1 MDELTDGYKMEEKL
15 ALYGGNPIRSE
26 KIFYGKHHV
35 TQKDIEA
42 VCNVLKSNYLTQG
55 PAIVEFEK
63 DLASFTNAAYAVA
76 VANGT
81 AALHVACIA
90 AGVGPGDEVITSPL
104 TFAASAN
111 CVLYCGGTVVFADV
125 KEDTY
130 EIDPASVEQLI
141 TKKTKAVIAV
151 DYAGNTA
158 DIFELKRICT
168 KHQITLIEDAAHSIG
183 SVLNKHNV
191 GSIADITT
199 FSFHPVKTIT
209 GGEGGAIT
217 TNSQEFA
224 RKARLGACHGITKKS
239 EEYVHSNVGK
249 WYHEQ
254 QMLGFNYRLT
264 DFQAALITSQLHRI
278 SELKERRNTIVS
290 KYRTEF
296 QNLPGIILQS
306 QTKECDPCWHLFTI
320 RIEKDVVG
328 CDRSLF
334 FAALEAENIQ
344 PQVHYI
350 PVYHHPYYRAMGYRE
365 RLCPVAEKI
374 YESILTIPLYPAM
387 SDQDVDDVISAVK
400 KIYFNFRK

>member
-1 MDELTDGYKMEEKL
+1 MEEKL

-26 KIFYGKHHV
+26 RIFYGKHAV
-35 TQKDIEA
+35 TQEDIEA
-42 VCNVLKSNYLTQG
+42 VCNVLKGDYLTQG
-55 PAIVEFEK
+55 PAIAEFEK
-63 DLASFTNAAYAVA
+63 ELASFTNANYAVA

-90 AGVGPGDEVITSPL
+90 AGIGPGDEVITSPL

-111 CVLYCGGTVVFADV
+111 CILYCGGTVVFADV

-141 TKKTKAVIAV
+141 TEKTKAVIAV

-158 DIFELKRICT
+158 DLFEIKKICI
-168 KHQITLIEDAAHSIG
+168 KHHITLIEDAAHSLG
-183 SVLNKHNV
+183 SVLQKQNV

-217 TNSQEFA
+217 TNSLEFA
-224 RKARLGACHGITKKS
+224 QKARLAACHGITKKP
-239 EEYVHSNVGK
+239 EDYIQPNIGM
-249 WYHEQ
+249 WYQEQ
-254 QMLGFNYRLT
+254 QLLGYNYRLT
-264 DFQAALITSQLHRI
+264 DFQAALITNQLHRI
-278 SELKERRNTIVS
+278 SSLKDRRSAIAAM
-290 KYRTEF
+290 YRSAF
-296 QNLPGIILQS
+296 KDLSGIKLQS
-306 QTKECDPCWHLFTI
+306 QTKECDPCWHLFTL
-320 RIEKDVVG
+320 RIDKAVVG

-334 FAALEAENIQ
+334 FAALAAENIQ

-350 PVYHHPYYRAMGYRE
+350 PVYHHPYYRAMGYHE
-365 RLCPVAEKI
+365 GLCPVAEKI

-387 SDQDVDDVISAVK
+387 SDQDVDDVIRAVK
-400 KIYFNFRK
+400 KVYFYFRK

>member
-1 MDELTDGYKMEEKL
+1 MEEKL

-26 KIFYGKHHV
+26 RIFYGKHAV
-35 TQKDIEA
+35 TQEDIEA
-42 VCNVLKSNYLTQG
+42 VCNVLKGNYLTQG
-55 PAIVEFEK
+55 PAIAEFEK
-63 DLASFTNAAYAVA
+63 EFAIFTNANYAVA

-81 AALHVACIA
+81 AALHIACIA
-90 AGVGPGDEVITSPL
+90 AGIGPGDEVITSPL

-141 TKKTKAVIAV
+141 TENTKAVIAV

-158 DIFELKRICT
+158 DLFEIKQICV
-168 KHQITLIEDAAHSIG
+168 KHHITLIEDAAHSLG
-183 SVLNKHNV
+183 SVLENQNV

-199 FSFHPVKTIT
+199 FSFHAVKTIT

-217 TNSQEFA
+217 TNSFEFA
-224 RKARLGACHGITKKS
+224 QKARLAACHGITKKP
-239 EEYVHSNVGK
+239 EDFIQPNVDR
-249 WYHEQ
+249 WYQEQ
-254 QMLGFNYRLT
+254 QLLGYNYRIT

-278 SELKERRNTIVS
+278 SSLKDRRNAIAAM
-290 KYRTEF
+290 YRSAF
-296 QNLPGIILQS
+296 KDLPGIKLQG
-306 QTKECDPCWHLFTI
+306 QTQECDPCWHLFML
-320 RIEKDVVG
+320 RIDKAVVG

-334 FAALEAENIQ
+334 FAALAAENIQ

-350 PVYHHPYYRAMGYRE
+350 PVYHHPYYRAMGYHE
-365 RLCPVAEKI
+365 GLCPVAEKI

-387 SDQDVDDVISAVK
+387 SDQDVDDVIRAIK
-400 KIYFNFRK
+400 KVYYYFRK